1 MLKKILSKLDNR
13 HLTSI
18 FIIIKDNRT
27 YIQTTYYNVMS
38 SDALEKMKLR
48 HLPTT
53 ICKASVL
60 KNYEMKK
67 HHIPTTMADAQ

>member
-27 YIQTTYYNVMS
+27 YIQTTYYKVMS
-38 SDALEKMKLR
+38 SDALEEKNEA
-48 HLPTT
+48 PTSSNNNMQGK
-53 ICKASVL
+53 CSQEL
-60 KNYEMKK
+60 
-67 HHIPTTMADAQ
+67 